1 MTRKWSESPSF
12 FLRQPWTGRTDL
24 LTERAAELAK
34 EWLRRKKGPVVA
46 GSEAINTALCAIEEL
61 KKVNQFL
68 RVAVVVPSRPL
79 VHQWSERI
87 QEFFGF
93 PERVVGLVDGE
104 RSDFYSK
111 WTRILVC
118 TATPGINL
126 LAEKCDSFIGQDL
139 LLIGHDLNHSQLH
152 ALLAAPHAYSLI
164 LLEDDAAVTAHDYYG
179 CEDEDSEPV
188 EPLNEESARARTTAT
203 RLLDCTNLQDSD
215 AYFSAMLT
223 KDMLIGDIEISEE
236 ELDHL
241 ANLITA
247 ELKKPFP
254 HIKSS
259 LSIAVFLVWAGILYY
274 QEGNYWAP
282 IYEKLGLPLSSS
294 KWQAIL
300 GNVFLDVIR
309 NNGLLEIRDGQTYV
323 TPILA
328 HGYVPDYYM
337 ESFFNDFLWPTYL
350 KRIDSGLSIS
360 QPEVEHQVSIWRR
373 DFREFED
380 LHERL
385 AKLAEEERTLS
396 IKLDALR
403 NKEKVRR
410 YEVLAR
416 RVQES
421 ELLDKVLSFPAKW
434 LDWVRE
440 METGQQFAIAEKAR
454 EFKESAERLAG
465 ELNSIKLQIEETGKV
480 LFSNWTFSQCENVAA
495 LSVADI
501 QKMIA
506 QYQNGLSRF
515 SGPLGWILRVL
526 MAKRYK
532 SVHKLRNKIV
542 DAWQPL
548 TLWEEFED
556 LTVVG
561 TKLINSL
568 VRLQELIAEWKELRS
583 ELAESHL
590 PQLEAGATLDALN
603 EEEHVRSRVADMD
616 REMENFIALL
626 IDLGQGNIEAGCKLA
641 EAQREVRAEIK
652 ELRESVP
659 IDINTLLACLP
670 EAEKYTEEEINDLLL
685 LVRKDKR
692 ACTEKLELYQNAYF
706 LNESTRAFIF
716 QGKEKA
722 TTFVHATFQY
732 LHSLESGISQPQSTI
747 MLPARIAQAMQKWWT
762 EMDRSSTEGSGW
774 AGWEKGKQKEGR
786 IRKPTVCFDAEKRIV
801 KVCLPSALVLFES
814 DDEVDRAKFEAWGEA
829 SLIFQEQLPLFREA
843 GKTYR
848 TGALEKNLK
857 APQPVYKFKFSCGAI
872 EREWN
877 FSGPGLFNK
886 SIMFNADGVLVE
898 NTTEY
903 NIFPGD
909 YAWVIAPAGSVVEPS
924 VAERERDAL
933 IDDWSG
939 YEAIYVDLSNIDVLI
954 IRSGDVIDVYRRQAR
969 IEPAFIGGEGIPGV
983 TGQYGAPVYAS
994 GLPELVFSVKDPDE
1008 LALYGIK
1015 IEVDSKGFYWP
1026 AKELQP
1032 LLSRDNAVLI
1042 ELGKI
1047 FANYYGEFTVVLAR
1061 RNKKIWECKCVVLPD
1076 LKIAWQRPVYYLAD
1090 ETAPMSK
1097 LTISSVLPF
1106 IFTGQVGAVRNYSR
1120 SQTILFDTSQSV
1132 VSGTVV
1138 FALGENTYARASLVI
1153 DIPCIR
1159 WRWANE
1165 KMWRFKA
1172 DEVWY
1177 RDVGEIAVKV
1187 PKGWN
1192 SVSLSLKESRQK
1204 ITKPVKNGIA
1214 VFDLSKFADS
1224 LRLGKQNLQ
1233 ELIIESDGL
1242 APSVLMRIRTKWLVD
1257 KVEFEVREEAG
1268 QRIVN
1273 IRWTELGKAENR
1285 VIRLWPLNNRG
1296 SHDVLTYPVPDGY
1309 FYCEIREPAD
1319 ILRPGKY
1326 IMQFAEED
1334 SWSSAPARFPERG
1347 ARNCIDVQIGELIE
1361 PTAIQWRLPWER
1373 KWKEAPG
1380 LILRE
1385 NLDLIELRLPA
1396 GISGD
1401 DVRIV
1406 GGGCR
1411 VLLEYIDGQ
1420 IYEANMKTFKKAMA
1434 DQELDPYIIQVEVSG
1449 RHHEFLTV
1457 YPKWEVYDVESNIFR
1472 DGQKWEFQ
1480 VSWREICNTRGRIIR
1495 IWSEDLKVYKEWP
1508 IPDGKDTKVIIRE
1521 PIQGFFAGKYII
1533 QFDILRKSNNLPQ
1546 KPCSDDIIDG
1556 YLDVPYT
1563 IGQTSQL
1570 IQEGKKIINK
1580 FHSCLEYKCPRHKHI
1595 LPSGIRK
1602 CFACDY
1608 QLSPGINTK
1617 SFWLIYKEETE

>member
-12 FLRQPWTGRTDL
+12 FIRQPWTGRADL
-24 LTERAAELAK
+24 RTERAAELAK

-61 KKVNQFL
+61 KKIHQYL
-68 RVAVVVPSRPL
+68 RVAIVVPSRTIIYK
-79 VHQWSERI
+79 WSEKI

-104 RSDFYSK
+104 RSDYFSK

-118 TATPGINL
+118 TADPGLNL
-126 LAEKCDSFIGQDL
+126 LAEKCDSFIGRDL
-139 LLIGHDLNHSQLH
+139 LLIGHELSHSQLH
-152 ALLAAPHAYSLI
+152 ALQAVPHAYSLI
-164 LLEDDAAVTAHDYYG
+164 LLENDAELTVHDYYG
-179 CEDEDSEPV
+179 RADEDSEPV
-188 EPLNEESARARTTAT
+188 GPLNEESAVAVTSAT
-203 RLLDCTNLQDSD
+203 QLLNCTNLQDSD

-241 ANLITA
+241 ANLISA
-247 ELKKPFP
+247 ELKKPVP
-254 HIKSS
+254 QIKSS
-259 LSIAVFLVWAGILYY
+259 LSIAVFLVWAGIRYY

-282 IYEKLGLPLSSS
+282 IYEKLGLPLSNS

-300 GNVFLDVIR
+300 GNVFLDVIQ
-309 NNGLLEIRDGQTYV
+309 NKGLLEMRDGQTYV

-328 HGYVPDYYM
+328 HGYVPDYYL

-350 KRIDSGLSIS
+350 KRINSGLSVS
-360 QPEVEHQVSIWRR
+360 LPEVEHQISTWRL
-373 DFREFED
+373 DFREYED

-396 IKLDALR
+396 IKLEALR

-434 LDWVRE
+434 LDWARE
-440 METGQQFAIAEKAR
+440 VEKGQQYAIAEKAR

-465 ELNSIKLQIEETGKV
+465 KLNSIKLQIEETGNV

-495 LSVADI
+495 LPIEDI
-501 QKMIA
+501 QKIIT

-532 SVHKLRNKIV
+532 SVHKLRDKI
-542 DAWQPL
+542 DEAWQPL
-548 TLWEEFED
+548 TLKEEYKD

-561 TKLINSL
+561 TAIINNL
-568 VRLQELIAEWKELRS
+568 VRLQELIAEWTELQS
-583 ELAESHL
+583 ELEESHL

-603 EEEHVRSRVADMD
+603 EEEHIRARVADMD
-616 REMENFIALL
+616 REMESFIALL

-652 ELRESVP
+652 ELRESIP

-670 EAEKYTEEEINDLLL
+670 EAEKYTEEEINDSLL

-692 ACTEKLELYQNAYF
+692 ACTEALRFCQNALYF

-716 QGKEKA
+716 QGREKA
-722 TTFVHATFQY
+722 ATFVHAAFQY
-732 LHSLESGISQPQSTI
+732 LHSLESGISQPQSTN
-747 MLPARIAQAMQKWWT
+747 MLPVRIAQAMQKWWA
-762 EMDRSSTEGSGW
+762 EMERSSTEGSGW
-774 AGWEKGKQKEGR
+774 PGWEKGKQQEGR

-801 KVCLPSALVLFES
+801 KVCLPSALVQFES
-814 DDEVDRAKFEAWGEA
+814 DGEVDRANFEAWGDA

-848 TGALEKNLK
+848 TGALEKNLNS
-857 APQPVYKFKFSCGAI
+857 PQPVYKFKFSCGVI
-872 EREWN
+872 EREWK
-877 FSGPGLFNK
+877 FDGPGSLNK
-886 SIMFNADGVLVE
+886 SIMFNADGMLVE

-933 IDDWSG
+933 IGDWSG
-939 YEAIYVDLSNIDVLI
+939 YEAIYVDLCNIDVLI

-983 TGQYGAPVYAS
+983 TGQDGAPVYAS
-994 GLPELVFSVKDPDE
+994 GLPGLVFSVKHHYE
-1008 LALYGIK
+1008 LTLYGIK
-1015 IEVDSKGFYWP
+1015 IKIGGKEFYMP

-1042 ELGKI
+1042 ELGNI

-1076 LKIAWQRPVYYLAD
+1076 LKIAWQRPVYYLA
-1090 ETAPMSK
+1090 EENAPMSK

-1106 IFTGQVGAVRNYSR
+1106 IFTGQAGTVRNYSH

-1132 VSGTVV
+1132 VSGTAV
-1138 FALGENTYARASLVI
+1138 FSLGENTYARASLVI

-1165 KMWRFKA
+1165 KLWRFKA
-1172 DEVWY
+1172 EEVWY

-1224 LRLGKQNLQ
+1224 LRLGKQDLQ

-1257 KVEFEVREEAG
+1257 KVEFEDREEAG

-1285 VIRLWPLNNRG
+1285 VIRLWPLDRG
-1296 SHDVLTYPVPDGY
+1296 GTTVYEYPLPDNVYSYVITEGT
-1309 FYCEIREPAD
+1309 D
-1319 ILRPGKY
+1319 KLRPGKY
-1326 IMQFAEED
+1326 WLQFEEVD
-1334 SWSSAPARFPERG
+1334 LWSSGKALFPKESS
-1347 ARNCIDVQIGELIE
+1347 RNCIELQLGEIIDLTGIK
-1361 PTAIQWRLPWER
+1361 WRLVETQ
-1373 KWKEAPG
+1373 KWLDIPG
-1380 LILRE
+1380 RLWYKRLGQ
-1385 NLDLIELRLPA
+1385 IELLMP
-1396 GISGD
+1396 D
-1401 DVRIV
+1401 DVRGDSAYIF
-1406 GGGCR
+1406 GEGCR
-1411 VLLEYIDGQ
+1411 VALEHIEGQKYIADCTKF
-1420 IYEANMKTFKKAMA
+1420 IAEVANCSAHPYKIKMA
-1434 DQELDPYIIQVEVSG
+1434 VSG
-1449 RHHEFLTV
+1449 LHFEFLEV
-1457 YPKWEVYDVESNIFR
+1457 FSEWEVYDIESRVFR
-1472 DGQKWEFQ
+1472 DGDKWEFF
-1480 VSWREICNTRGRIIR
+1480 VSWNETCNATRRIIR
-1495 IWSEDLKVYKEWP
+1495 IWSGDFQECKEWT
-1508 IPDGKDTKVIIRE
+1508 IPDGEETKVIIRE
-1521 PIQGFFAGKYII
+1521 PLQDFSAGRYILQFAIQGSSSSLPGKPKLDGKNEGYI
-1533 QFDILRKSNNLPQ
+1533 DIPHRSGRASLPE
-1546 KPCSDDIIDG
+1546 KK
-1556 YLDVPYT
+1556 
-1563 IGQTSQL
+1563 
-1570 IQEGKKIINK
+1570 GKLKAHKNPVIP
-1580 FHSCLEYKCPRHKHI
+1580 EYKCPKHNII
-1595 LPSGIRK
+1595 LPIGTRK
-1602 CFACDY
+1602 CSYCDY
-1608 QLSPGINTK
+1608 KVEKHAKIISGPVRR
-1617 SFWLIYKEETE
+1617 Y